1 MLSLVLWLSLSP
13 LTHHFGRN
21 YCRFHGDRGA
31 EPSRLRGDSPQHD
44 QLFSQA
50 ARSFSQIGQINR
62 LPQPERLTCPI
73 NTVLHRHTSLPT
85 ITSSAN
91 QQPSQNTDSSGQ
103 KNSVVCLHTICQSGQ
118 SNTPITKQVSLTN
131 YWLLPFFP
139 INKGILKTDHKEMQ
153 CTQNLIESQKIIQ
166 NENNCNKRESCITLL
181 VQCPDTPVL

>member
-1 MLSLVLWLSLSP
+1 MATRPSMISFFHRQLGASP
-13 LTHHFGRN
+13 RS
-21 YCRFHGDRGA
+21 DR
-31 EPSRLRGDSPQHD
+31 STDYHSQRDSPVQSTQSYTATQVCPPSLH
-44 QLFSQA
+44 Q
-50 ARSFSQIGQINR
+50 
-62 LPQPERLTCPI
+62 PI
-73 NTVLHRHTSLPT
+73 NSLHRTQTPQ
-85 ITSSAN
+85 AK
-91 QQPSQNTDSSGQ
+91 

-131 YWLLPFFP
+131 YWLLPFFA